1 MFWLGNLCHVGR
13 EGNFSV
19 GMGENHGKPPRNVPA
34 WLLLLPQNVTPQ
46 GEKRCVTGQVI
57 PPRNYLCLSRKRE
70 SPISYKFSMSV
81 PSYRSISIQILKDWL
96 FCFISSFRKKNSR
109 VSQDSP
115 QVKKKIRKTEA
126 ERQID
131 RGLKLSVRF
140 LVISQ
145 KAYLKNVQITN
156 SRPRN
161 RKSYNYAN

>member
-96 FCFISSFRKKNSR
+96 FCFISSFRKKKFTRFARFSPSKEKNKKNRSWTTNRSR
-109 VSQDSP
+109 FKTVSQVFSDISKSIL
-115 QVKKKIRKTEA
+115 KKCSDY
-126 ERQID
+126 ERSAAQ
-131 RGLKLSVRF
+131 
-140 LVISQ
+140 
-145 KAYLKNVQITN
+145 
-156 SRPRN
+156 
-161 RKSYNYAN
+161 

>member
-34 WLLLLPQNVTPQ
+34 WLLPLPQNVTPQ

-70 SPISYKFSMSV
+70 SPNMLQIQYVSTI
-81 PSYRSISIQILKDWL
+81 ISIQILKDWL

-115 QVKKKIRKTEA
+115 QLREKNTKNRSWTTNRSRFKTVSQVFSDISKSILKKCSDYE
-126 ERQID
+126 
-131 RGLKLSVRF
+131 
-140 LVISQ
+140 
-145 KAYLKNVQITN
+145 
-156 SRPRN
+156 
-161 RKSYNYAN
+161 